1 MLLKKLIIILRDNKI
16 VIISKSNY
24 FNEIKKFVNKN
35 KNLKNINFNNKKLNN
50 FINQLNDQLKI
61 VFSQI

>member
-35 KNLKNINFNNKKLNN
+35 KNLKNINFNNKKLDN
-50 FINQLNDQLKI
+50 FY
-61 VFSQI
+61 